1 MKRYRFYCLALLMA
15 GTLGGYAQEE
25 AATDTVT
32 AARPASPIKKNV
44 KTRPVSGRVFAVT
57 SGAPLGGALVS
68 VSGYDGYSTLT
79 EEDGTY
85 KLDVPEYATALK
97 ITSPDYNTVRVGIN
111 QSGKL
116 RDVTMY
122 SSVMRSA
129 YGADDNILNTVVA
142 DKFDYSPSLN
152 ITSEIGDRLGANVRT
167 ISRGGTPGI
176 GNFMMMNGI
185 NSLHSNGQPLV
196 VIDGVIVDQQYDRTM
211 IHDGFYN
218 DILTSFN
225 VNEIKSV
232 KVMANGTSIYG
243 AKGAN
248 GVILIETKR
257 NTSLATKIDAT
268 VSAGITLLPKSLP
281 VMSGSQFKTYASDL
295 LKTTGTNL
303 SEFQF
308 LTSDPNNYYYNKY
321 NNNTD
326 WDDVIYREAFS
337 QNYGITVQ
345 GGDEVASYFLAMGY
359 NGAQSVLEDNDV
371 NRLNIRFNTDINMF
385 KHLFIRFDASYSN
398 VTRNLKDQGAP
409 EGYDEGTV
417 TSVNYL
423 GLVKSPMLSPYA
435 YSNGKISDVAFDNND
450 EDYLNQALASIGN
463 VNYRLA
469 NPASINEYGTAQNK
483 NYFENSYLNLAITP
497 KWQFNKHLS
506 ISSLFSYTLTNTNDK
521 YYVPIN
527 GVPDYYVSSIGL
539 TVENEIRSLYSS
551 QNSITSDTK
560 IEWGNQYG
568 AHSIDLLGGFRYM
581 NDRYKVDSQLGYD
594 TGSDKTPFI
603 NDTKNKTTTGSTN
616 EWTSMSWYGQ
626 ARYDYRK
633 RYFVEGNLAIESSS
647 RFGKEAKEGFKL
659 AGVRWGVFPGIQ
671 AGWVLSNE
679 SWFDVPGIDYAKFTM
694 GYDVS
699 GNDGIDFDATRT
711 YFKSI
716 LFQNKANGLVLGNLG
731 NTEVQWETTRRFSFG
746 TELNFLKN
754 RLNLKVNVFKSWTD
768 NLLTYHELNFITGL
782 ENNWVNGGSLENK
795 GYNITVNGHIIATRD
810 WNWELGASVGH
821 YKNKLTA
828 LPDGQDYVDAEVYGA
843 TIRSQIGQPVNLF
856 YGYKTEATA
865 SGTHVYATSEEAKAD
880 GLYILGENGID
891 KNYFGAGDVKFA
903 DNGDKEINK
912 ADMQVIGDPN
922 PDIYGNIFTSLSYKR
937 IRLDVNFNYS
947 LGNDAY
953 NYLRSQ
959 LEGGNRFMNQSV
971 AMANRWSY
979 EGQVTD
985 MPTVTWEDPMG
996 NARFSDRWIEDA
1008 SYLRLKSITLSYEL
1022 PINNTFIHGL
1032 TFWGQANNVFTV
1044 SKYLGAD
1051 PDFSMSNSVLEQG
1064 IDRGLLANSRNFM
1077 LGIKI
1082 NLNSVSYETQILYFS
1097 DCVGG
1102 CRSRILRILRRHAG
1116 ADFGLCD
1123 IRKRQPFKD
1132 TGRYCHFPDR
1142 YYL

>member
-57 SGAPLGGALVS
+57 SGTPLGGALVS
-68 VSGYDGYSTLT
+68 VSGYDGYSALT

-97 ITSPDYNTVRVGIN
+97 ITAPDYNTVRVGIN

-122 SSVMRSA
+122 SSAMRSA

-152 ITSEIGDRLGANVRT
+152 ITSEIGDQLGANVRT

-185 NSLHSNGQPLV
+185 NSLHSNGQPLI
-196 VIDGVIVDQQYDRTM
+196 VIDGVIIDQQYDRTM
-211 IHDGFYN
+211 VHDGFYN

-232 KVMANGTSIYG
+232 KVMANGTAIYG

-281 VMSGSQFKTYASDL
+281 MMSGSQFKTYASDL

-326 WDDVIYREAFS
+326 WNDVIYREAFS

-345 GGDEVASYFLAMGY
+345 GGDEVASYFLALGY

-409 EGYDEGTV
+409 ESYDEGTV

-435 YSNGKISDVAFDNND
+435 YSNGKISDVAFDNSD
-450 EDYLNQALASIGN
+450 EDYLDQALSSIGN

-483 NYFENSYLNLAITP
+483 NYFENSYLNIAITP
-497 KWQFNKHLS
+497 RWQFNKHLS
-506 ISSLFSYTLTNTNDK
+506 LSSLFSYTLTNTNDK

-581 NDRYKVDSQLGYD
+581 NDRYKVDTQLGYN

-603 NDTKNKTTTGSTN
+603 NDTQNKTTTGSTN

-647 RFGKEAKEGFKL
+647 RFGKEAKDGFKL

-716 LFQNKANGLVLGNLG
+716 LFQNLANGLVLGNLG

-795 GYNITVNGHIIATRD
+795 GYNITVNGHIIATRN

-891 KNYFGAGDVKFA
+891 KTYFGAGDVKFA
-903 DNGDKEINK
+903 DNGYKEINK
-912 ADMQVIGDPN
+912 EDMQVIGDPN

-1022 PINNTFIHGL
+1022 PLNSTFIHGL

-1082 NLNSVSYETQILYFS
+1082 NL
-1097 DCVGG
+1097 
-1102 CRSRILRILRRHAG
+1102 
-1116 ADFGLCD
+1116 
-1123 IRKRQPFKD
+1123 
-1132 TGRYCHFPDR
+1132 
-1142 YYL
+1142 

>member
-25 AATDTVT
+25 AAADTVT
-32 AARPASPIKKNV
+32 ASKPASPIKKNV

-57 SGAPLGGALVS
+57 SGTPLGGALVS

-97 ITSPDYNTVRVGIN
+97 ITSPDYNTVRIGIN

-122 SSVMRSA
+122 STAMRSA

-152 ITSEIGDRLGANVRT
+152 VTSEIGDQLGANVRT
-167 ISRGGTPGI
+167 ISRGGTPGV

-196 VIDGVIVDQQYDRTM
+196 VIDGIIVDQQYDRMM
-211 IHDGFYN
+211 IHEGFYN

-281 VMSGSQFKTYASDL
+281 VMNGSQFKTYASDL

-326 WDDVIYREAFS
+326 WNDIIYREAFS
-337 QNYGITVQ
+337 QNYGISVQ
-345 GGDEVASYFLAMGY
+345 GGDEVASYFLALGY

-450 EDYLNQALASIGN
+450 EDYLDQALASIGN

-483 NYFENSYLNLAITP
+483 NYFENSYLNIAVTP

-581 NDRYKVDSQLGYD
+581 NDRYKVDMQLGYN

-603 NDTKNKTTTGSTN
+603 NDTQNKTTTGSTN

-647 RFGKEAKEGFKL
+647 RFGKEAKDGFKL

-711 YFKSI
+711 YFQSV
-716 LFQNKANGLVLGNLG
+716 LFQNLANGLVLGNLG
-731 NTEVQWETTRRFSFG
+731 NTEVQWETTRRYSFG

-795 GYNITVNGHIIATRD
+795 GYNITVNGHIIATRN

-828 LPDGQDYVDAEVYGA
+828 LPDGQDYVETEVYGA

-856 YGYKTEATA
+856 YGYKTAPTA
-865 SGTHVYATSEEAKAD
+865 SGTHVYATSEDAKAD
-880 GLYILGENGID
+880 GLYILGQNGVD
-891 KNYFGAGDVKFA
+891 KTYFGAGDVKFA

-985 MPTVTWEDPMG
+985 MPKVTWEDPMG

-1008 SYLRLKSITLSYEL
+1008 NYLRLKAITLSYEL

-1032 TFWGQANNVFTV
+1032 TFWGQANNVFTI

-1082 NLNSVSYETQILYFS
+1082 NL
-1097 DCVGG
+1097 
-1102 CRSRILRILRRHAG
+1102 
-1116 ADFGLCD
+1116 
-1123 IRKRQPFKD
+1123 
-1132 TGRYCHFPDR
+1132 
-1142 YYL
+1142 

>member
-25 AATDTVT
+25 AAADTVT

-57 SGAPLGGALVS
+57 SGTPLGGALVS

-85 KLDVPEYATALK
+85 KLDVPEFATAL
-97 ITSPDYNTVRVGIN
+97 TVTAPDYNSVRVGIN

-116 RDVTMY
+116 RDVTLY

-129 YGADDNILNTVVA
+129 YSADDNILNTVVA

-152 ITSEIGDRLGANVRT
+152 ITSEIGDQLGANVRT

-185 NSLHSNGQPLV
+185 NSLHSNAQPLI

-211 IHDGFYN
+211 VHDGFYN

-232 KVMANGTSIYG
+232 KVMANGTAIYG

-281 VMSGSQFKTYASDL
+281 MMSGSQFKTYASDL

-326 WDDVIYREAFS
+326 WNDVIYREAFS

-345 GGDEVASYFLAMGY
+345 GGDEVASYFLALGY

-409 EGYDEGTV
+409 EAYDEGTV

-435 YSNGKISDVAFDNND
+435 YSNGKISDVAFDNSD
-450 EDYLNQALASIGN
+450 EDYLDQALSSIGN

-483 NYFENSYLNLAITP
+483 NYFENSYLNLAVTP

-506 ISSLFSYTLTNTNDK
+506 LSSLFSYTLTNTNDK

-539 TVENEIRSLYSS
+539 TVENEIRSLYSL

-581 NDRYKVDSQLGYD
+581 NDRYKVDTQLGYN

-603 NDTKNKTTTGSTN
+603 NDTQNKTTTGSTN

-647 RFGKEAKEGFKL
+647 RFGKDAKEGFKL

-711 YFKSI
+711 YFQSI
-716 LFQNKANGLVLGNLG
+716 LFQNQANGLVLGNLG

-795 GYNITVNGHIIATRD
+795 GYNITVNGHIIATRN

-828 LPDGQDYVDAEVYGA
+828 LPDGQDYVDVEVYGA

-891 KNYFGAGDVKFA
+891 KTYFGAGDVKFA

-959 LEGGNRFMNQSV
+959 LESGNRFMNQSV
-971 AMANRWSY
+971 AMVNRWSY

-985 MPTVTWEDPMG
+985 MPTVMWEDPMG

-1022 PINNTFIHGL
+1022 PLNSTFIHGL

-1082 NLNSVSYETQILYFS
+1082 NL
-1097 DCVGG
+1097 
-1102 CRSRILRILRRHAG
+1102 
-1116 ADFGLCD
+1116 
-1123 IRKRQPFKD
+1123 
-1132 TGRYCHFPDR
+1132 
-1142 YYL
+1142 

>member
-57 SGAPLGGALVS
+57 SGTPLGGALVS
-68 VSGYDGYSTLT
+68 VSGYDGYSALT

-97 ITSPDYNTVRVGIN
+97 ITAPDYNTVRVGIN

-122 SSVMRSA
+122 SSAMRSA

-152 ITSEIGDRLGANVRT
+152 ITSEIGDQLGANVRT

-232 KVMANGTSIYG
+232 KVMANGTAIYG

-326 WDDVIYREAFS
+326 WNDVIYREAFS
-337 QNYGITVQ
+337 QNYGISVQ
-345 GGDEVASYFLAMGY
+345 GGDEVASYFLALGY

-409 EGYDEGTV
+409 EGYNEGTV

-450 EDYLNQALASIGN
+450 EDYLDQALASIGN

-469 NPASINEYGTAQNK
+469 NPASINEYGTTQNK
-483 NYFENSYLNLAITP
+483 NYFENSYLNIAITP
-497 KWQFNKHLS
+497 RWQFNKHLS
-506 ISSLFSYTLTNTNDK
+506 LSSLFSYTLTNTNDK

-581 NDRYKVDSQLGYD
+581 NDRYKVDTQLGYN

-603 NDTKNKTTTGSTN
+603 NDTQNKVTTGSTN

-647 RFGKEAKEGFKL
+647 RFGKEAKDGFKL

-795 GYNITVNGHIIATRD
+795 GYNITVNGHIIATRN

-828 LPDGQDYVDAEVYGA
+828 LPDGQDYVETEVYGA

-891 KNYFGAGDVKFA
+891 KTYFGAGDVKFA

-959 LEGGNRFMNQSV
+959 LESGNRFMNQSV
-971 AMANRWSY
+971 AMVNRWSY

-985 MPTVTWEDPMG
+985 MPTVMWEDPMG

-1022 PINNTFIHGL
+1022 PLNSTFIHGL

-1082 NLNSVSYETQILYFS
+1082 NL
-1097 DCVGG
+1097 
-1102 CRSRILRILRRHAG
+1102 
-1116 ADFGLCD
+1116 
-1123 IRKRQPFKD
+1123 
-1132 TGRYCHFPDR
+1132 
-1142 YYL
+1142 

>member
-57 SGAPLGGALVS
+57 SGTPLGGALVS
-68 VSGYDGYSTLT
+68 VSGYDGYSALT

-97 ITSPDYNTVRVGIN
+97 ITAPDYNTVRVGIN

-122 SSVMRSA
+122 SNAMRSA

-152 ITSEIGDRLGANVRT
+152 ITSEIGDQLGANVRT

-185 NSLHSNGQPLV
+185 NSLHSNGQPLI

-211 IHDGFYN
+211 VHDGFYN

-232 KVMANGTSIYG
+232 KVMANGTAIYG

-281 VMSGSQFKTYASDL
+281 MMSGSQFKTYASDL

-326 WDDVIYREAFS
+326 WNDVIYREAFS

-345 GGDEVASYFLAMGY
+345 GGDEVASYFLALGY

-409 EGYDEGTV
+409 ENYDEGTV

-435 YSNGKISDVAFDNND
+435 YSNGKISDVAFDNSD
-450 EDYLNQALASIGN
+450 EDYLDQALASIGN

-483 NYFENSYLNLAITP
+483 NYFENSYLNIAITP
-497 KWQFNKHLS
+497 RWQFNKHLS
-506 ISSLFSYTLTNTNDK
+506 LSSLFSYTLTNTNDK

-581 NDRYKVDSQLGYD
+581 NDRYKVDTQLGYN

-603 NDTKNKTTTGSTN
+603 NDTQNKTTTGSTN

-647 RFGKEAKEGFKL
+647 RFGKEAKDGFKL

-716 LFQNKANGLVLGNLG
+716 LFQNLANGLVLGNLG

-795 GYNITVNGHIIATRD
+795 GYNITVNGHIIATRN

-828 LPDGQDYVDAEVYGA
+828 LPDGQDYVDVEVYGA

-891 KNYFGAGDVKFA
+891 KTYFGAGDVKFA

-912 ADMQVIGDPN
+912 ADMQIIGDPN

-959 LEGGNRFMNQSV
+959 LEGGSRFMNQSITMV
-971 AMANRWSY
+971 NRWSY
-979 EGQVTD
+979 EGQKTD
-985 MPTVTWEDPMG
+985 MPTATWEDPMG

-1064 IDRGLLANSRNFM
+1064 IDRGLLANSRSFM

-1082 NLNSVSYETQILYFS
+1082 NL
-1097 DCVGG
+1097 
-1102 CRSRILRILRRHAG
+1102 
-1116 ADFGLCD
+1116 
-1123 IRKRQPFKD
+1123 
-1132 TGRYCHFPDR
+1132 
-1142 YYL
+1142 

>member
-25 AATDTVT
+25 AAADTVT

-57 SGAPLGGALVS
+57 SGTPLGGALVS

-85 KLDVPEYATALK
+85 KLDVPEFATAL
-97 ITSPDYNTVRVGIN
+97 TVTAPDYNSVRVGIN

-116 RDVTMY
+116 RDVTLY

-129 YGADDNILNTVVA
+129 YSADDNILNTVVA

-152 ITSEIGDRLGANVRT
+152 ITSEIGDQLGANVRT

-185 NSLHSNGQPLV
+185 NSLHSNAQPLI

-211 IHDGFYN
+211 VHDGFYN

-232 KVMANGTSIYG
+232 KVMANGTAIYG

-281 VMSGSQFKTYASDL
+281 MMSGSQFKTYASDL

-326 WDDVIYREAFS
+326 WNDVIYREAFS
-337 QNYGITVQ
+337 QNYGISVQ
-345 GGDEVASYFLAMGY
+345 GGDEVASYFLALGY

-409 EGYDEGTV
+409 EGYNEGTV

-450 EDYLNQALASIGN
+450 EDYLDQALASIGN

-483 NYFENSYLNLAITP
+483 NYFENSYLNIAITP
-497 KWQFNKHLS
+497 RWQFNKHLS
-506 ISSLFSYTLTNTNDK
+506 LSSLFSYTLTNTNDK

-581 NDRYKVDSQLGYD
+581 NDRYKVDTQLGYN

-603 NDTKNKTTTGSTN
+603 NDTQNKTTTGSTN

-647 RFGKEAKEGFKL
+647 RFGKEAKDGFKL

-716 LFQNKANGLVLGNLG
+716 LFQNQANGLVLGNLG

-795 GYNITVNGHIIATRD
+795 GYNITVNGHIIATRN

-891 KNYFGAGDVKFA
+891 KTYFGAGDVKFA

-959 LEGGNRFMNQSV
+959 LESGNRFMNQSV
-971 AMANRWSY
+971 AMVNRWSY

-985 MPTVTWEDPMG
+985 MPTVMWEDPMG

-1022 PINNTFIHGL
+1022 PLNSTFIHGL

-1044 SKYLGAD
+1044 SKYLQ
-1051 PDFSMSNSVLEQG
+1051 SRS
-1064 IDRGLLANSRNFM
+1064 GLLHEQQCFGTRHRPRP
-1077 LGIKI
+1077 
-1082 NLNSVSYETQILYFS
+1082 
-1097 DCVGG
+1097 VG
-1102 CRSRILRILRRHAG
+1102 
-1116 ADFGLCD
+1116 
-1123 IRKRQPFKD
+1123 
-1132 TGRYCHFPDR
+1132 
-1142 YYL
+1142 

>member
-25 AATDTVT
+25 AAADTVT

-57 SGAPLGGALVS
+57 SGTPLGGALVS

-85 KLDVPEYATALK
+85 KLDVPEFATAL
-97 ITSPDYNTVRVGIN
+97 TVTAPDYNSVRVGIN

-116 RDVTMY
+116 RDVTLY

-129 YGADDNILNTVVA
+129 YSADDNILNTVVA

-152 ITSEIGDRLGANVRT
+152 ITSEIGDQLGANVRT

-185 NSLHSNGQPLV
+185 NSLHSNAQPLI

-211 IHDGFYN
+211 VHDGFYN

-232 KVMANGTSIYG
+232 KVMANGTAIYG

-281 VMSGSQFKTYASDL
+281 MMSGSQFKTYASDL

-326 WDDVIYREAFS
+326 WNDVIYREAFS

-345 GGDEVASYFLAMGY
+345 GGDEVASYFLALGY

-409 EGYDEGTV
+409 EAYDEGTV

-435 YSNGKISDVAFDNND
+435 YSNGKISDVAFDNSD
-450 EDYLNQALASIGN
+450 EDYLDQALSSIGN

-483 NYFENSYLNLAITP
+483 NYFENSYLNLAVTP

-506 ISSLFSYTLTNTNDK
+506 LSSLFSYTLTNTNDK

-581 NDRYKVDSQLGYD
+581 NDRYKVDTQLGYNA
-594 TGSDKTPFI
+594 GSDKTPFI
-603 NDTKNKTTTGSTN
+603 NDTQNKTTTGSTN

-647 RFGKEAKEGFKL
+647 RFGKDAKEGFKL

-711 YFKSI
+711 YFQSI
-716 LFQNKANGLVLGNLG
+716 LFQNQANGLVLGNLG

-795 GYNITVNGHIIATRD
+795 GYNITVNGHIIATRN

-828 LPDGQDYVDAEVYGA
+828 LPDGQDYVDVEVYGA

-856 YGYKTEATA
+856 YGYKTETTA
-865 SGTHVYATSEEAKAD
+865 AGTSVYATSEEAASD

-891 KNYFGAGDVKFA
+891 KTYFGAGDVKFA

-912 ADMQVIGDPN
+912 ADMQIIGDPN

-959 LEGGNRFMNQSV
+959 LEGGSRFMNQSITMV
-971 AMANRWSY
+971 NRWSY
-979 EGQVTD
+979 EGQKTD
-985 MPTVTWEDPMG
+985 MPTATWEDPMG

-1064 IDRGLLANSRNFM
+1064 IDRGLLANSRSFM

-1082 NLNSVSYETQILYFS
+1082 NL
-1097 DCVGG
+1097 
-1102 CRSRILRILRRHAG
+1102 
-1116 ADFGLCD
+1116 
-1123 IRKRQPFKD
+1123 
-1132 TGRYCHFPDR
+1132 
-1142 YYL
+1142 

>member
-57 SGAPLGGALVS
+57 SGTPLGGALVS
-68 VSGYDGYSTLT
+68 VSGYDGYSALT

-97 ITSPDYNTVRVGIN
+97 ITAPDYNTVRVGIN

-122 SSVMRSA
+122 SNAMRSA

-152 ITSEIGDRLGANVRT
+152 ITSEIGDQLGANVRT

-185 NSLHSNGQPLV
+185 NSLHSNGQPLI

-211 IHDGFYN
+211 VHDGFYN

-232 KVMANGTSIYG
+232 KVMANGTAIYG

-281 VMSGSQFKTYASDL
+281 MMSGSQFKTYASDL

-326 WDDVIYREAFS
+326 WNDVIYREAFS

-345 GGDEVASYFLAMGY
+345 GGDEVASYFLALGY

-409 EGYDEGTV
+409 ENYDEGTV

-435 YSNGKISDVAFDNND
+435 YSNGKISDVAFDNSD
-450 EDYLNQALASIGN
+450 EDYLDQALASIGN

-483 NYFENSYLNLAITP
+483 NYFENSYLNIAITP
-497 KWQFNKHLS
+497 RWQFNKHLS
-506 ISSLFSYTLTNTNDK
+506 LSSLFSYTLTNTNDK

-581 NDRYKVDSQLGYD
+581 NDRYKVDTQLGYN

-603 NDTKNKTTTGSTN
+603 NDTQNKTTTGSTN

-647 RFGKEAKEGFKL
+647 RFGKEAKDGFKL

-716 LFQNKANGLVLGNLG
+716 LFQNLANGLVLGNLG

-880 GLYILGENGID
+880 GLYIFGENGID

-1082 NLNSVSYETQILYFS
+1082 NL
-1097 DCVGG
+1097 
-1102 CRSRILRILRRHAG
+1102 
-1116 ADFGLCD
+1116 
-1123 IRKRQPFKD
+1123 
-1132 TGRYCHFPDR
+1132 
-1142 YYL
+1142 

>member
-44 KTRPVSGRVFAVT
+44 KTRPVSGQVFAVT
-57 SGAPLGGALVS
+57 SGTPLGGALVS
-68 VSGYDGYSTLT
+68 VSGYDGYSALT

-97 ITSPDYNTVRVGIN
+97 ITAPDYNTVRVGIN

-122 SSVMRSA
+122 SSAMRSA

-152 ITSEIGDRLGANVRT
+152 ITSEIGDQLGANVRT

-232 KVMANGTSIYG
+232 KVMANGTAIYG

-303 SEFQF
+303 SGFQF

-326 WDDVIYREAFS
+326 WNDVIYREAFS

-345 GGDEVASYFLAMGY
+345 GGDEVASYFLALGY

-409 EGYDEGTV
+409 EAYDEGTV

-435 YSNGKISDVAFDNND
+435 YSNGKISDVAFDNSD
-450 EDYLNQALASIGN
+450 EDYLDQALSSIGN

-483 NYFENSYLNLAITP
+483 NYFENSYLNLAVTP

-506 ISSLFSYTLTNTNDK
+506 LSSLFSYTLTNTNDK

-581 NDRYKVDSQLGYD
+581 NDRYKVDTQLGYN

-603 NDTKNKTTTGSTN
+603 NDTQNKTTTGSTN

-647 RFGKEAKEGFKL
+647 RFGKDAKEGFKL

-716 LFQNKANGLVLGNLG
+716 LFQNQANGLVLGNLG

-795 GYNITVNGHIIATRD
+795 GYNITVNGHIIATRN

-891 KNYFGAGDVKFA
+891 KTYFGAGDVKFA

-959 LEGGNRFMNQSV
+959 LESGNRFMNQSV
-971 AMANRWSY
+971 AMVNRWSY

-985 MPTVTWEDPMG
+985 MPTVMWEDPMG

-1022 PINNTFIHGL
+1022 PLNSTFIHGL

-1082 NLNSVSYETQILYFS
+1082 NL
-1097 DCVGG
+1097 
-1102 CRSRILRILRRHAG
+1102 
-1116 ADFGLCD
+1116 
-1123 IRKRQPFKD
+1123 
-1132 TGRYCHFPDR
+1132 
-1142 YYL
+1142 

>member
-57 SGAPLGGALVS
+57 SGTPLGGALVS
-68 VSGYDGYSTLT
+68 VSGYDGYSALT

-97 ITSPDYNTVRVGIN
+97 ITAPDYNTVRVGIN

-122 SSVMRSA
+122 SSAMRSA

-152 ITSEIGDRLGANVRT
+152 ITSEIGDQLGANVRT

-211 IHDGFYN
+211 LHDGFYN

-232 KVMANGTSIYG
+232 KVMANGTAIYG

-326 WDDVIYREAFS
+326 WNDVIYREAFS
-337 QNYGITVQ
+337 QNYGISVQ
-345 GGDEVASYFLAMGY
+345 GGDEVASYFLALGY

-409 EGYDEGTV
+409 EGYNEGTV

-795 GYNITVNGHIIATRD
+795 GYNITVNGHIIATRN

-828 LPDGQDYVDAEVYGA
+828 LPDGQDYVETEVYGA

-891 KNYFGAGDVKFA
+891 KTYFGAGDVKFA

-959 LEGGNRFMNQSV
+959 LESGNRFMNQSV
-971 AMANRWSY
+971 AMVNRWSY

-985 MPTVTWEDPMG
+985 MPTVMWEDPMG

-1082 NLNSVSYETQILYFS
+1082 NL
-1097 DCVGG
+1097 
-1102 CRSRILRILRRHAG
+1102 
-1116 ADFGLCD
+1116 
-1123 IRKRQPFKD
+1123 
-1132 TGRYCHFPDR
+1132 
-1142 YYL
+1142 

>member
-129 YGADDNILNTVVA
+129 YGTDDNILNTVVA

-152 ITSEIGDRLGANVRT
+152 ITSEIGDQLGANVRT

-647 RFGKEAKEGFKL
+647 RFGKEAKDGFKL

-795 GYNITVNGHIIATRD
+795 GYNITVNGHIIATRN

-821 YKNKLTA
+821 YKNELTA

-891 KNYFGAGDVKFA
+891 KTYFGAGDVKFA

-985 MPTVTWEDPMG
+985 MPTVMWEDPMG

-1044 SKYLGAD
+1044 SKYLGTD

-1082 NLNSVSYETQILYFS
+1082 NL
-1097 DCVGG
+1097 
-1102 CRSRILRILRRHAG
+1102 
-1116 ADFGLCD
+1116 
-1123 IRKRQPFKD
+1123 
-1132 TGRYCHFPDR
+1132 
-1142 YYL
+1142 

>member
-25 AATDTVT
+25 AAADTVT

-57 SGAPLGGALVS
+57 SGTPLGGALVS

-85 KLDVPEYATALK
+85 KLDVPEFATAL
-97 ITSPDYNTVRVGIN
+97 TVTAPDYNSVRVGIN

-116 RDVTMY
+116 RDVTLY

-129 YGADDNILNTVVA
+129 YSADDNILNTVVA

-152 ITSEIGDRLGANVRT
+152 ITSEIGDQLGANVRT

-185 NSLHSNGQPLV
+185 NSLHSNAQPLI

-211 IHDGFYN
+211 VHDGFYN

-232 KVMANGTSIYG
+232 KVMANGTAIYG

-281 VMSGSQFKTYASDL
+281 MMSGSQFKTYASDL

-326 WDDVIYREAFS
+326 WNDVIYREAFS

-345 GGDEVASYFLAMGY
+345 GGDEVASYFLALGY

-409 EGYDEGTV
+409 EAYDEGTV

-435 YSNGKISDVAFDNND
+435 YSNGKISDVAFDNSD
-450 EDYLNQALASIGN
+450 EDYLDQALSSIGN

-483 NYFENSYLNLAITP
+483 NYFENSYLNLAVTP

-506 ISSLFSYTLTNTNDK
+506 LSSLFSYTLTNTNDK

-581 NDRYKVDSQLGYD
+581 NDRYKVDTQLGYN

-603 NDTKNKTTTGSTN
+603 NDTQNKTTTGSTN

-647 RFGKEAKEGFKL
+647 RFGKEAKDGFKL

-711 YFKSI
+711 YFQSI
-716 LFQNKANGLVLGNLG
+716 LFQNQANGLVLGNLG

-795 GYNITVNGHIIATRD
+795 GYNITVNGHIIATRN

-828 LPDGQDYVDAEVYGA
+828 LPDGQDYVDVEVYGA

-891 KNYFGAGDVKFA
+891 KTYFGAGDVKFA

-959 LEGGNRFMNQSV
+959 LESGNRFMNQSV
-971 AMANRWSY
+971 AMVNRWSY

-985 MPTVTWEDPMG
+985 MPTVMWEDPMG

-1022 PINNTFIHGL
+1022 PLNSTFIHGL

-1082 NLNSVSYETQILYFS
+1082 NL
-1097 DCVGG
+1097 
-1102 CRSRILRILRRHAG
+1102 
-1116 ADFGLCD
+1116 
-1123 IRKRQPFKD
+1123 
-1132 TGRYCHFPDR
+1132 
-1142 YYL
+1142 

>member
-57 SGAPLGGALVS
+57 SGTPLGGALVS
-68 VSGYDGYSTLT
+68 VSGYDGYSALT

-97 ITSPDYNTVRVGIN
+97 ITAPDYNTVRVGIN

-122 SSVMRSA
+122 SNAMRSA

-152 ITSEIGDRLGANVRT
+152 ITSEIGDQLGANVRT

-185 NSLHSNGQPLV
+185 NSLHSNGQPLI

-211 IHDGFYN
+211 VHDGFYN

-232 KVMANGTSIYG
+232 KVMANGTAIYG

-281 VMSGSQFKTYASDL
+281 MMSGSQFKTYASDL

-326 WDDVIYREAFS
+326 WNDVIYREAFS

-345 GGDEVASYFLAMGY
+345 GGDEVASYFLALGY

-409 EGYDEGTV
+409 ENYDEGTV

-435 YSNGKISDVAFDNND
+435 YSNGKISDVAFDNSD
-450 EDYLNQALASIGN
+450 EDYLDQALASIGN

-483 NYFENSYLNLAITP
+483 NYFENSYLNIAITP
-497 KWQFNKHLS
+497 RWQFNKHLS
-506 ISSLFSYTLTNTNDK
+506 LSSLFSYTLTNTNDK

-581 NDRYKVDSQLGYD
+581 NDRYKVDTQLGYN

-603 NDTKNKTTTGSTN
+603 NDTQNKTTTGSTN

-647 RFGKEAKEGFKL
+647 RFGKDAKEGFKL

-711 YFKSI
+711 YFQSI
-716 LFQNKANGLVLGNLG
+716 LFQNQANGLVLGNLG

-795 GYNITVNGHIIATRD
+795 GYNITVNGHIIATRN

-891 KNYFGAGDVKFA
+891 KTYFGAGDVKFA

-959 LEGGNRFMNQSV
+959 LESGNRFMNQSV
-971 AMANRWSY
+971 AMVNRWSY

-985 MPTVTWEDPMG
+985 MPTVMWEDPMG

-1022 PINNTFIHGL
+1022 PLNSTFIHGL

-1082 NLNSVSYETQILYFS
+1082 NL
-1097 DCVGG
+1097 
-1102 CRSRILRILRRHAG
+1102 
-1116 ADFGLCD
+1116 
-1123 IRKRQPFKD
+1123 
-1132 TGRYCHFPDR
+1132 
-1142 YYL
+1142 

>member
-57 SGAPLGGALVS
+57 SGTPLGGALVS
-68 VSGYDGYSTLT
+68 VSGYDGYSALT

-97 ITSPDYNTVRVGIN
+97 ITAPDYNTVRVGIN

-122 SSVMRSA
+122 SNAMRSA

-152 ITSEIGDRLGANVRT
+152 ITSEIGDQLGANVRT

-185 NSLHSNGQPLV
+185 NSLHSNGQPLI

-211 IHDGFYN
+211 VHDGFYN

-232 KVMANGTSIYG
+232 KVMANGTAIYG

-281 VMSGSQFKTYASDL
+281 MMSGSQFKTYASDL

-326 WDDVIYREAFS
+326 WNDVIYREAFS

-345 GGDEVASYFLAMGY
+345 GGDEVASYFLALGY

-409 EGYDEGTV
+409 ENYDEGTV

-435 YSNGKISDVAFDNND
+435 YSNGKISDVAFDNSD
-450 EDYLNQALASIGN
+450 EDYLDQALASIGN

-483 NYFENSYLNLAITP
+483 NYFENSYLNIAITP
-497 KWQFNKHLS
+497 RWQFNKHLS
-506 ISSLFSYTLTNTNDK
+506 LSSLFSYTLTNTNDK

-581 NDRYKVDSQLGYD
+581 NDRYKVDTQLGYN

-603 NDTKNKTTTGSTN
+603 NDTQNKTTTGSTN

-647 RFGKEAKEGFKL
+647 RFGKEAKDGFKL

-716 LFQNKANGLVLGNLG
+716 LFQNQANGLVLGNLG

-795 GYNITVNGHIIATRD
+795 GYNITVNGHIIATRN

-828 LPDGQDYVDAEVYGA
+828 LPDGQDYVDVEVYGA

-856 YGYKTEATA
+856 YGYKTETTA
-865 SGTHVYATSEEAKAD
+865 AGTSVYATSEEAASD

-891 KNYFGAGDVKFA
+891 KTYFGAGDVKFA

-912 ADMQVIGDPN
+912 ADMQIIGDPN

-953 NYLRSQ
+953 NYVRSQ
-959 LEGGNRFMNQSV
+959 LEGGSRFMNQSITMV
-971 AMANRWSY
+971 NRWSY
-979 EGQVTD
+979 EGQKTD
-985 MPTVTWEDPMG
+985 MPTATWEDPMG

-1064 IDRGLLANSRNFM
+1064 IDRGLLANSRSFM

-1082 NLNSVSYETQILYFS
+1082 NL
-1097 DCVGG
+1097 
-1102 CRSRILRILRRHAG
+1102 
-1116 ADFGLCD
+1116 
-1123 IRKRQPFKD
+1123 
-1132 TGRYCHFPDR
+1132 
-1142 YYL
+1142 

>member
-25 AATDTVT
+25 AAADTVT

-57 SGAPLGGALVS
+57 SGTPLGGALVS

-85 KLDVPEYATALK
+85 KLDVPEFATAL
-97 ITSPDYNTVRVGIN
+97 TVTAPDYNSVRVGIN

-116 RDVTMY
+116 RDVTLY

-152 ITSEIGDRLGANVRT
+152 ITSEIGDQLGANVRT

-185 NSLHSNGQPLV
+185 NSLHSNAQPLI

-211 IHDGFYN
+211 VHDGFYN

-232 KVMANGTSIYG
+232 KVMANGTAIYG

-281 VMSGSQFKTYASDL
+281 MMSGSQFKTYASDL

-326 WDDVIYREAFS
+326 WNDVIYREAFS

-345 GGDEVASYFLAMGY
+345 GGDEVASYFLALGY

-409 EGYDEGTV
+409 EAYDEGTV

-435 YSNGKISDVAFDNND
+435 YSNGKISDVAFDNSD
-450 EDYLNQALASIGN
+450 EDYLDQALSSIGN

-483 NYFENSYLNLAITP
+483 NYFENSYLNLAVTP

-506 ISSLFSYTLTNTNDK
+506 LSSLFSYTLTNTNDK

-581 NDRYKVDSQLGYD
+581 NDRYKVDTQLGYN

-603 NDTKNKTTTGSTN
+603 NDTQNKTTTGSTN

-647 RFGKEAKEGFKL
+647 RFGKEAKDGFKL

-716 LFQNKANGLVLGNLG
+716 LFQNQANGLVLGNLG

-795 GYNITVNGHIIATRD
+795 GYNITVNGHIIATRN

-891 KNYFGAGDVKFA
+891 KTYFGAGDVKFA

-959 LEGGNRFMNQSV
+959 LESGNRFMNQSV
-971 AMANRWSY
+971 AMVNRWSY

-985 MPTVTWEDPMG
+985 MPTVMWEDPMG

-1022 PINNTFIHGL
+1022 PLNSTFIHGL

-1082 NLNSVSYETQILYFS
+1082 NL
-1097 DCVGG
+1097 
-1102 CRSRILRILRRHAG
+1102 
-1116 ADFGLCD
+1116 
-1123 IRKRQPFKD
+1123 
-1132 TGRYCHFPDR
+1132 
-1142 YYL
+1142 

>member
-1 MKRYRFYCLALLMA
+1 MMA
-15 GTLGGYAQEE
+15 GTLAGYAQDEV
-25 AATDTVT
+25 AADSVT
-32 AARPASPIKKNV
+32 AERPARPVKKNV
-44 KTRPVSGRVFAVT
+44 KTRPVSGRVFAV
-57 SGAPLGGALVS
+57 SSSVPLGGALVS
-68 VSGYDGYSTLT
+68 VSGYEGYSTLT

-85 KLDVPEYATALK
+85 KLDVPEYATALQ
-97 ITSPDYNTVRVGIN
+97 IVAPDFKTVRVGIN
-111 QSGKL
+111 RSGKL
-116 RDVTMY
+116 RDVTLY
-122 SSVMRSA
+122 SASTRKAFSE
-129 YGADDNILNTVVA
+129 DDNINGDVVA
-142 DKFDYSPSLN
+142 ENFDLSSALN
-152 ITSEIGDRLGANVRT
+152 ITSEIGEKLGANVRT

-176 GNFMMMNGI
+176 GNYMMMNGI

-232 KVMANGTSIYG
+232 KVMANGTALYG

-268 VSAGITLLPKSLP
+268 VSAGITLLPKSLSM
-281 VMSGSQFKTYASDL
+281 MSGSQYKTYASDL
-295 LKTTGTNL
+295 LSSTGTNL

-308 LTSDPNNYYYNKY
+308 LSNDPKNYYYNKY

-326 WDDVIYREAFS
+326 WNDYLYDEAFS
-337 QNYGITVQ
+337 HNYGITVQ
-345 GGDEVASYFLAMGY
+345 GGDDVASYFLAMGY
-359 NGAQSVLEDNDV
+359 NGAQSVLNENSM

-385 KHLFIRFDASYSN
+385 KQLFVRFDVSYSN

-409 EGYDEGTV
+409 ENYDEGTV
-417 TSVNYL
+417 TSVNFL
-423 GLVKSPMLSPYA
+423 GLAKSPMLSPYA
-435 YSNGKISDVAFDNND
+435 YSNGQISNVAFDNAD
-450 EDYLNQALASIGN
+450 EDYLDQALASVGN

-483 NYFENSYLNLAITP
+483 NYFENSYLNIAVTP
-497 KWQFNKHLS
+497 RWEFNKHLS
-506 ISSLFSYTLTNTNDK
+506 LSSLFSYTLVNTYDK

-527 GVPDYYVSSIGL
+527 GVPSYYVSSLGL
-539 TVENEIRSLYSS
+539 TVDNEIRSLYSS
-551 QNSITSDTK
+551 QTSVLSDSK
-560 IEWGNQYG
+560 LEWSNQYG
-568 AHSIDLLGGFRYM
+568 AHSIDLLGGFRFM
-581 NDRYKVDSQLGYD
+581 SDRYKVDTQLGYN

-603 NDTKNKTTTGSTN
+603 NDTQNKSTTGTTN
-616 EWTSMSWYGQ
+616 DWSSMTWYGQ

-711 YFKSI
+711 FFESV
-716 LFQNKANGLVLGNLG
+716 LFQGQANGLVMGNIG
-731 NTEVQWETTRRFSFG
+731 NEEIQWETTRRFNFG
-746 TELNFLKN
+746 TELHFLKN
-754 RLNLKVNVFKSWTD
+754 RLNVNLNVFKSWTD

-795 GYNITVNGHIIATRD
+795 GYNITVNGHIVATRD
-810 WNWELGASVGH
+810 WNWEVGASVGH
-821 YKNKLTA
+821 YTNELTA
-828 LPDGQDYVDAEVYGA
+828 LPDGQNYVDAEVYGA
-843 TIRSQIGQPVNLF
+843 TIRSQIGQPVNMF
-856 YGYKTEATA
+856 YGYKTAPT
-865 SGTHVYATSEEAKAD
+865 STGTYVYSTSEEAAAD
-880 GLYILGENGID
+880 GLYILAENGID
-891 KNYFGAGDVKFA
+891 RNYFGAGDVKFQ
-903 DNGDKEINK
+903 DKDGNKEINS

-922 PDIYGNIFTSLSYKR
+922 PDIYGNIFTSLSWKR
-937 IRLDVNFNYS
+937 LRLDVNFNYS

-953 NYLRSQ
+953 NYQRAQ
-959 LEGGNRFMNQSV
+959 LEGGNRFMNQTV
-971 AMANRWSY
+971 AMVNRWSY

-985 MPTVTWEDPMG
+985 MPKAEWNDPMG

-1022 PINNTFIHGL
+1022 PINNTFLHGL

-1044 SKYLGAD
+1044 SKYLGLD
-1051 PDFSMSNSVLEQG
+1051 PEFSMSNSVLEQG

-1077 LGIKI
+1077 IGIKI
-1082 NLNSVSYETQILYFS
+1082 NL
-1097 DCVGG
+1097 
-1102 CRSRILRILRRHAG
+1102 
-1116 ADFGLCD
+1116 
-1123 IRKRQPFKD
+1123 
-1132 TGRYCHFPDR
+1132 
-1142 YYL
+1142 

>member
-25 AATDTVT
+25 AAADTVT

-57 SGAPLGGALVS
+57 SGTPLGGALVS

-85 KLDVPEYATALK
+85 KLDVPEFATAL
-97 ITSPDYNTVRVGIN
+97 TVTAPDYNSVRVGIN

-116 RDVTMY
+116 RDVTLY

-129 YGADDNILNTVVA
+129 YSADDNILNTVVA

-152 ITSEIGDRLGANVRT
+152 ITSEIGDQLGANVRT

-185 NSLHSNGQPLV
+185 NSLHSNAQPLI

-211 IHDGFYN
+211 VHDGFYN

-232 KVMANGTSIYG
+232 KVMANGTAIYG

-281 VMSGSQFKTYASDL
+281 MMSGSQFKTYASDL

-326 WDDVIYREAFS
+326 WNDVIYREAFS

-409 EGYDEGTV
+409 EAYDEGTV

-435 YSNGKISDVAFDNND
+435 YSNGKISDVAFDNSD
-450 EDYLNQALASIGN
+450 EDYLDQALSSIGN

-483 NYFENSYLNLAITP
+483 NYFENSYLNLAVTP

-506 ISSLFSYTLTNTNDK
+506 LSSLFSYTLTNTNDK

-581 NDRYKVDSQLGYD
+581 NDRYKVDTQLGYN
-594 TGSDKTPFI
+594 TCSDKTPFI
-603 NDTKNKTTTGSTN
+603 NDTQNKTTTGSTN

-647 RFGKEAKEGFKL
+647 RFGKDAKEGFKL

-711 YFKSI
+711 YFQSI
-716 LFQNKANGLVLGNLG
+716 LFQNQANGLVLGNLG

-795 GYNITVNGHIIATRD
+795 GYNITVNGHIIATRN

-828 LPDGQDYVDAEVYGA
+828 LPDGQDYVDVEVYGA

-856 YGYKTEATA
+856 YGYKTETTA
-865 SGTHVYATSEEAKAD
+865 AGTSVYATSEEAASD

-891 KNYFGAGDVKFA
+891 KTYFGAGDVKFA

-912 ADMQVIGDPN
+912 ADMQIIGDPN

-959 LEGGNRFMNQSV
+959 LEGGSRFMNQSITMV
-971 AMANRWSY
+971 NRWSY
-979 EGQVTD
+979 EGQKTD
-985 MPTVTWEDPMG
+985 MPTATWEDPMG

-1064 IDRGLLANSRNFM
+1064 IDRGLLANSRSFM

-1082 NLNSVSYETQILYFS
+1082 NL
-1097 DCVGG
+1097 
-1102 CRSRILRILRRHAG
+1102 
-1116 ADFGLCD
+1116 
-1123 IRKRQPFKD
+1123 
-1132 TGRYCHFPDR
+1132 
-1142 YYL
+1142 

>member
-880 GLYILGENGID
+880 GLYIFGENGID

-1044 SKYLGAD
+1044 SKYLGA
-1051 PDFSMSNSVLEQG
+1051 E
-1064 IDRGLLANSRNFM
+1064 I
-1077 LGIKI
+1077 
-1082 NLNSVSYETQILYFS
+1082 
-1097 DCVGG
+1097 
-1102 CRSRILRILRRHAG
+1102 
-1116 ADFGLCD
+1116 
-1123 IRKRQPFKD
+1123 
-1132 TGRYCHFPDR
+1132 GRAHV
-1142 YYL
+1142 

>member
-57 SGAPLGGALVS
+57 SGTPLGGALVS
-68 VSGYDGYSTLT
+68 VSGYDGYSALT

-97 ITSPDYNTVRVGIN
+97 ITAPDYNTVRVGIN

-122 SSVMRSA
+122 SSAMRSA

-152 ITSEIGDRLGANVRT
+152 ITSEIGDQLGANVRT

-232 KVMANGTSIYG
+232 KVMANGTAIYG

-326 WDDVIYREAFS
+326 WNDVIYREAFS
-337 QNYGITVQ
+337 QNYGISVQ
-345 GGDEVASYFLAMGY
+345 GGDEVASYFLALGY

-409 EGYDEGTV
+409 EGYNEGTV

-450 EDYLNQALASIGN
+450 EDYLDQALASIGN

-483 NYFENSYLNLAITP
+483 NYFENSYLNIAITP
-497 KWQFNKHLS
+497 RWQFNKHLS
-506 ISSLFSYTLTNTNDK
+506 LSSLFSYTLTNTNDK

-581 NDRYKVDSQLGYD
+581 NDRYKVDTQLGYN

-603 NDTKNKTTTGSTN
+603 NDTQNKVTTGSTN
-616 EWTSMSWYGQ
+616 EGTSMSWYGQ

-647 RFGKEAKEGFKL
+647 RFGKEAKDGFKL

-795 GYNITVNGHIIATRD
+795 GYNITVNGHIIATRN

-828 LPDGQDYVDAEVYGA
+828 LPDGQDYVETEVYGA

-891 KNYFGAGDVKFA
+891 KTYFGAGDVKFA

-959 LEGGNRFMNQSV
+959 LESGNRFMNQSV
-971 AMANRWSY
+971 AMVNRWSY

-985 MPTVTWEDPMG
+985 MPTVMWEDPMG

-1022 PINNTFIHGL
+1022 PLNSTFIHGL

-1082 NLNSVSYETQILYFS
+1082 NL
-1097 DCVGG
+1097 
-1102 CRSRILRILRRHAG
+1102 
-1116 ADFGLCD
+1116 
-1123 IRKRQPFKD
+1123 
-1132 TGRYCHFPDR
+1132 
-1142 YYL
+1142 

>member
-880 GLYILGENGID
+880 GLYIFGENGID

-1082 NLNSVSYETQILYFS
+1082 NL
-1097 DCVGG
+1097 
-1102 CRSRILRILRRHAG
+1102 
-1116 ADFGLCD
+1116 
-1123 IRKRQPFKD
+1123 
-1132 TGRYCHFPDR
+1132 
-1142 YYL
+1142 

>member
-25 AATDTVT
+25 AAADTVT

-57 SGAPLGGALVS
+57 SGTPLGGALVS

-85 KLDVPEYATALK
+85 KLDVPEFATAL
-97 ITSPDYNTVRVGIN
+97 TVTAPDYNSVRVGIN

-116 RDVTMY
+116 RDVTLY

-129 YGADDNILNTVVA
+129 YSADDNILNTVVA

-152 ITSEIGDRLGANVRT
+152 ITSEIGDQLGANVRT

-185 NSLHSNGQPLV
+185 NSLHSNAQPLI

-211 IHDGFYN
+211 VHDGFYN

-232 KVMANGTSIYG
+232 KVMANGTAIYG

-281 VMSGSQFKTYASDL
+281 MMSGSQFKTYASDL

-326 WDDVIYREAFS
+326 WNDVIYREAFS

-345 GGDEVASYFLAMGY
+345 GGDEVASYFLALGY

-409 EGYDEGTV
+409 EAYDEGTV

-435 YSNGKISDVAFDNND
+435 YSNGKISDVAFDNSD
-450 EDYLNQALASIGN
+450 EDYLDQALSSIGN

-483 NYFENSYLNLAITP
+483 NYFENSYLNLAVTP

-506 ISSLFSYTLTNTNDK
+506 LSSLFSYTLTNTNDK

-539 TVENEIRSLYSS
+539 TVENEICSLYSS

-581 NDRYKVDSQLGYD
+581 NDRYKVDTQLGYN

-603 NDTKNKTTTGSTN
+603 NDTQNKTTTGSTN

-647 RFGKEAKEGFKL
+647 RFGKDAKEGFKL

-711 YFKSI
+711 YFQSI
-716 LFQNKANGLVLGNLG
+716 LFQNQANGLVLGNLG

-795 GYNITVNGHIIATRD
+795 GYNITVNGHIIATRN

-891 KNYFGAGDVKFA
+891 KTYFGAGDVKFA

-959 LEGGNRFMNQSV
+959 LESGNRFMNQSV
-971 AMANRWSY
+971 AMVNRWSY

-985 MPTVTWEDPMG
+985 MPTVMWEDPMG

-1022 PINNTFIHGL
+1022 PLNSTFIHGL

-1082 NLNSVSYETQILYFS
+1082 NL
-1097 DCVGG
+1097 
-1102 CRSRILRILRRHAG
+1102 
-1116 ADFGLCD
+1116 
-1123 IRKRQPFKD
+1123 
-1132 TGRYCHFPDR
+1132 
-1142 YYL
+1142 

>member
-32 AARPASPIKKNV
+32 ATRPASPIKKNV

-57 SGAPLGGALVS
+57 SGTPLGGALVS
-68 VSGYDGYSTLT
+68 VSGYDGYSALT

-97 ITSPDYNTVRVGIN
+97 ITAPDYNTVRVGIN

-122 SSVMRSA
+122 SNAMRSA

-152 ITSEIGDRLGANVRT
+152 ITSEIGDQLGANVRT

-185 NSLHSNGQPLV
+185 NSLHSNGQPLI

-211 IHDGFYN
+211 VHDGFYN

-232 KVMANGTSIYG
+232 KVMANGTAIYG

-281 VMSGSQFKTYASDL
+281 MMSGSQFKTYASDL

-326 WDDVIYREAFS
+326 WNDVIYREAFS

-345 GGDEVASYFLAMGY
+345 GGDEVASYFLALGY

-409 EGYDEGTV
+409 ENYDEGTV

-435 YSNGKISDVAFDNND
+435 YSNGKISDVAFDNSD
-450 EDYLNQALASIGN
+450 EDYLDQALASIGN

-483 NYFENSYLNLAITP
+483 NYFENSYLNIAITP
-497 KWQFNKHLS
+497 RWQFNKHLS
-506 ISSLFSYTLTNTNDK
+506 LSSLFSYTLTNTNDK

-581 NDRYKVDSQLGYD
+581 NDRYKVDTQLGYN

-603 NDTKNKTTTGSTN
+603 NDTQNKTTTGSTN

-647 RFGKEAKEGFKL
+647 RFGKEAKDGFKL

-716 LFQNKANGLVLGNLG
+716 LFQNLANGLVLGNLG

-795 GYNITVNGHIIATRD
+795 GYNITVNGHIIATRN

-891 KNYFGAGDVKFA
+891 KTYFGAGDVKFA

-959 LEGGNRFMNQSV
+959 LEGGNRFMNQSI
-971 AMANRWSY
+971 AMVNRWTY
-979 EGQVTD
+979 EGQKTD
-985 MPTVTWEDPMG
+985 MPTVMWEDPMG

-1022 PINNTFIHGL
+1022 PLNSTFIHGL

-1082 NLNSVSYETQILYFS
+1082 NL
-1097 DCVGG
+1097 
-1102 CRSRILRILRRHAG
+1102 
-1116 ADFGLCD
+1116 
-1123 IRKRQPFKD
+1123 
-1132 TGRYCHFPDR
+1132 
-1142 YYL
+1142 

>member
-25 AATDTVT
+25 AAADTVT

-57 SGAPLGGALVS
+57 SGTPLGGALVS

-85 KLDVPEYATALK
+85 KLDVPEFATAL
-97 ITSPDYNTVRVGIN
+97 TVTAPDYNSVRVGIN

-116 RDVTMY
+116 RDVTLY

-129 YGADDNILNTVVA
+129 YSADDNILNTVVA

-152 ITSEIGDRLGANVRT
+152 ITSEIGDQLGANVRT

-185 NSLHSNGQPLV
+185 NSLHSNAQPLI

-211 IHDGFYN
+211 VHDGFYN

-232 KVMANGTSIYG
+232 KVMANGTAIYG

-281 VMSGSQFKTYASDL
+281 MMSGSQFKTYASDL

-326 WDDVIYREAFS
+326 WNDVIYREAFS
-337 QNYGITVQ
+337 QNYGISVQ
-345 GGDEVASYFLAMGY
+345 GGDEVASYFLALGY

-409 EGYDEGTV
+409 EGYNEGTV

-435 YSNGKISDVAFDNND
+435 YSNGKISDVAFDNSD
-450 EDYLNQALASIGN
+450 EDYLDQALASIGN

-483 NYFENSYLNLAITP
+483 NYFENSYLNIAITP
-497 KWQFNKHLS
+497 RWQFNKHLS
-506 ISSLFSYTLTNTNDK
+506 LSSLFSYTLTNTNDK
-521 YYVPIN
+521 YYVHIN

-581 NDRYKVDSQLGYD
+581 NDRYKVDTQLGYN

-603 NDTKNKTTTGSTN
+603 NDTQNKTTTGSTN

-647 RFGKEAKEGFKL
+647 RFGKEAKDGFKL

-671 AGWVLSNE
+671 AGWVLSHE

-716 LFQNKANGLVLGNLG
+716 LFQNLANGLVLGNLG

-795 GYNITVNGHIIATRD
+795 GYNITVNGHIIATRN

-828 LPDGQDYVDAEVYGA
+828 LPDGQDYVDVEVYGA

-891 KNYFGAGDVKFA
+891 KTYFGAGDVKFA

-959 LEGGNRFMNQSV
+959 LESGNRFMNQSV
-971 AMANRWSY
+971 AMVNRWSY

-985 MPTVTWEDPMG
+985 MPTVMWEDPMG

-1022 PINNTFIHGL
+1022 PLNSTFIHGL

-1082 NLNSVSYETQILYFS
+1082 NL
-1097 DCVGG
+1097 
-1102 CRSRILRILRRHAG
+1102 
-1116 ADFGLCD
+1116 
-1123 IRKRQPFKD
+1123 
-1132 TGRYCHFPDR
+1132 
-1142 YYL
+1142 

>member
-25 AATDTVT
+25 AAADTVT

-57 SGAPLGGALVS
+57 SGTPLGGALVS

-85 KLDVPEYATALK
+85 KLDVPEFATAL
-97 ITSPDYNTVRVGIN
+97 TVTAPDYNSVRVGIN

-116 RDVTMY
+116 RDVTLY

-129 YGADDNILNTVVA
+129 YSADDNILNTVVA

-152 ITSEIGDRLGANVRT
+152 ITSEIGDQLGANVRT

-185 NSLHSNGQPLV
+185 NSLHSNAQPLI

-211 IHDGFYN
+211 VHDGFYN

-232 KVMANGTSIYG
+232 KVMANGTAIYG

-281 VMSGSQFKTYASDL
+281 MMSGSQFKTYASDL

-326 WDDVIYREAFS
+326 WNDVIYREAFS
-337 QNYGITVQ
+337 QNYGISVR
-345 GGDEVASYFLAMGY
+345 GGDEVASYFLALGY

-409 EGYDEGTV
+409 EGYNEGTV

-450 EDYLNQALASIGN
+450 EDYLDQALASIGN

-483 NYFENSYLNLAITP
+483 NYFENSYLNIAITP
-497 KWQFNKHLS
+497 RWQFNKHLS
-506 ISSLFSYTLTNTNDK
+506 LSSLFSYTLTNTNDK

-581 NDRYKVDSQLGYD
+581 NDRYKVDTQLGYN

-603 NDTKNKTTTGSTN
+603 NDTQNKTTTGSTN

-647 RFGKEAKEGFKL
+647 RFGKEAKDGFKL

-716 LFQNKANGLVLGNLG
+716 LFQNQANGLVLGNLG

-795 GYNITVNGHIIATRD
+795 GYNITVNGHIIATRN

-891 KNYFGAGDVKFA
+891 KTYFGAGDVKFA

-959 LEGGNRFMNQSV
+959 LESGNRFMNQSV
-971 AMANRWSY
+971 AMVNRWSY

-985 MPTVTWEDPMG
+985 MPTVMWEDPMG

-1022 PINNTFIHGL
+1022 PLNSTFIHGL

-1082 NLNSVSYETQILYFS
+1082 NL
-1097 DCVGG
+1097 
-1102 CRSRILRILRRHAG
+1102 
-1116 ADFGLCD
+1116 
-1123 IRKRQPFKD
+1123 
-1132 TGRYCHFPDR
+1132 
-1142 YYL
+1142 

>member
-57 SGAPLGGALVS
+57 SGTPLGGALVS
-68 VSGYDGYSTLT
+68 VSGYDGYSALT

-97 ITSPDYNTVRVGIN
+97 ITAPDYNTVRVGIN

-122 SSVMRSA
+122 SSAMRSA
-129 YGADDNILNTVVA
+129 YGVDDNILNTVVA

-152 ITSEIGDRLGANVRT
+152 ITSEIGDQLGANVRT

-232 KVMANGTSIYG
+232 KVMANGTAIYG

-326 WDDVIYREAFS
+326 WNDVIYREAFS
-337 QNYGITVQ
+337 QNYGISVQ
-345 GGDEVASYFLAMGY
+345 GGDEVASYFLALGY

-409 EGYDEGTV
+409 EGYNEGTV

-450 EDYLNQALASIGN
+450 EDYLDQALASIGN

-483 NYFENSYLNLAITP
+483 NYFENSYLNIAITP
-497 KWQFNKHLS
+497 RWQFNKHLS
-506 ISSLFSYTLTNTNDK
+506 LSSLFSYTLTNTNDK

-581 NDRYKVDSQLGYD
+581 NDRYKVDTQLGYNM
-594 TGSDKTPFI
+594 GSDKTPFI
-603 NDTKNKTTTGSTN
+603 NDTQNKVTTGSTN

-647 RFGKEAKEGFKL
+647 RFGKEAKDGFKL

-795 GYNITVNGHIIATRD
+795 GYNITVNGHIIATRN

-828 LPDGQDYVDAEVYGA
+828 LPDGQDYVETEVYGA

-891 KNYFGAGDVKFA
+891 KTYFGAGDVKFA

-959 LEGGNRFMNQSV
+959 LESGNRFMNQSV
-971 AMANRWSY
+971 AMVNRWSY

-985 MPTVTWEDPMG
+985 MPTVMWEDPMG

-1022 PINNTFIHGL
+1022 PLNSTFIHGL

-1082 NLNSVSYETQILYFS
+1082 NL
-1097 DCVGG
+1097 
-1102 CRSRILRILRRHAG
+1102 
-1116 ADFGLCD
+1116 
-1123 IRKRQPFKD
+1123 
-1132 TGRYCHFPDR
+1132 
-1142 YYL
+1142 

>member
-25 AATDTVT
+25 AAADTVT
-32 AARPASPIKKNV
+32 ASKPASPIKKNV

-57 SGAPLGGALVS
+57 SGTPLGGALVS

-97 ITSPDYNTVRVGIN
+97 ITSPDYNTVRIGIN

-122 SSVMRSA
+122 STAMRSA

-152 ITSEIGDRLGANVRT
+152 VTSEIGDQLGANVRT

-450 EDYLNQALASIGN
+450 EDYLDQALASIGN

-483 NYFENSYLNLAITP
+483 NYFENSYLNIAVTP

-581 NDRYKVDSQLGYD
+581 NDRYKVDMQLGYN

-603 NDTKNKTTTGSTN
+603 NDTQNKTTTGSIN

-647 RFGKEAKEGFKL
+647 RFGKEAKDGFKL

-711 YFKSI
+711 YFQSV
-716 LFQNKANGLVLGNLG
+716 LFQNLANGLVLGNLG
-731 NTEVQWETTRRFSFG
+731 NTEVQWETTRRYSFG

-795 GYNITVNGHIIATRD
+795 GYNITVNGHIIATRN

-828 LPDGQDYVDAEVYGA
+828 LPDGQDYVETEVYGA

-856 YGYKTEATA
+856 YGYKTAPTA
-865 SGTHVYATSEEAKAD
+865 SGTHVYATSEDAKAD
-880 GLYILGENGID
+880 GLYILGQNGVD
-891 KNYFGAGDVKFA
+891 KTYFGAGDVKFA

-985 MPTVTWEDPMG
+985 MPKVTWEDPMG

-1008 SYLRLKSITLSYEL
+1008 SYLRLKAITLSYEL

-1032 TFWGQANNVFTV
+1032 TFWGQANNVFTI

-1082 NLNSVSYETQILYFS
+1082 NL
-1097 DCVGG
+1097 
-1102 CRSRILRILRRHAG
+1102 
-1116 ADFGLCD
+1116 
-1123 IRKRQPFKD
+1123 
-1132 TGRYCHFPDR
+1132 
-1142 YYL
+1142 

>member
-57 SGAPLGGALVS
+57 SGTPLGGALVS
-68 VSGYDGYSTLT
+68 VSGYDGYSALT

-97 ITSPDYNTVRVGIN
+97 ITAPDYNTVRVGIN

-122 SSVMRSA
+122 SNAMRSA

-152 ITSEIGDRLGANVRT
+152 ITSEIGDQLGANVRT

-185 NSLHSNGQPLV
+185 NSLHSNGQPLI

-211 IHDGFYN
+211 VHDGFYN

-232 KVMANGTSIYG
+232 KVMANGTAIYG

-281 VMSGSQFKTYASDL
+281 MMSGSQFKTYASDL

-326 WDDVIYREAFS
+326 WNDVIYREAFS

-345 GGDEVASYFLAMGY
+345 GGDEVASYFLALGY

-409 EGYDEGTV
+409 ENYDEGTV

-435 YSNGKISDVAFDNND
+435 YSNGKISDVAFDNSD
-450 EDYLNQALASIGN
+450 EDYLDQALASIGN

-483 NYFENSYLNLAITP
+483 NYFENSYLNIAITP
-497 KWQFNKHLS
+497 RWQFNKHLS
-506 ISSLFSYTLTNTNDK
+506 LSSLFSYTLTNTNDK

-581 NDRYKVDSQLGYD
+581 NDRYKVDTQLGYN

-603 NDTKNKTTTGSTN
+603 NDTQNKTTTGSTN

-647 RFGKEAKEGFKL
+647 RFGKEAKDGFKL

-716 LFQNKANGLVLGNLG
+716 LFQNLANGLVLGNLG

-795 GYNITVNGHIIATRD
+795 GYNITVNGHIIATRN

-828 LPDGQDYVDAEVYGA
+828 LPDGQDYVDAEVYSSF
-843 TIRSQIGQPVNLF
+843 RVP
-856 YGYKTEATA
+856 A
-865 SGTHVYATSEEAKAD
+865 S
-880 GLYILGENGID
+880 
-891 KNYFGAGDVKFA
+891 
-903 DNGDKEINK
+903 
-912 ADMQVIGDPN
+912 P
-922 PDIYGNIFTSLSYKR
+922 
-937 IRLDVNFNYS
+937 
-947 LGNDAY
+947 
-953 NYLRSQ
+953 
-959 LEGGNRFMNQSV
+959 
-971 AMANRWSY
+971 
-979 EGQVTD
+979 
-985 MPTVTWEDPMG
+985 
-996 NARFSDRWIEDA
+996 
-1008 SYLRLKSITLSYEL
+1008 
-1022 PINNTFIHGL
+1022 
-1032 TFWGQANNVFTV
+1032 
-1044 SKYLGAD
+1044 
-1051 PDFSMSNSVLEQG
+1051 
-1064 IDRGLLANSRNFM
+1064 
-1077 LGIKI
+1077 
-1082 NLNSVSYETQILYFS
+1082 
-1097 DCVGG
+1097 
-1102 CRSRILRILRRHAG
+1102 
-1116 ADFGLCD
+1116 
-1123 IRKRQPFKD
+1123 
-1132 TGRYCHFPDR
+1132 
-1142 YYL
+1142 

>member
-25 AATDTVT
+25 AAADTVT

-57 SGAPLGGALVS
+57 SGTPLGGALVS

-85 KLDVPEYATALK
+85 KLDVPEFATAL
-97 ITSPDYNTVRVGIN
+97 TVTAPDYNSVRVGIN

-116 RDVTMY
+116 RDVTLY

-129 YGADDNILNTVVA
+129 YSADDNILNTVVA

-152 ITSEIGDRLGANVRT
+152 ITSEIGDQLGANVRT

-185 NSLHSNGQPLV
+185 NSLHSNAQPLI

-211 IHDGFYN
+211 VHDGFYN

-232 KVMANGTSIYG
+232 KVMANGTAIYG

-281 VMSGSQFKTYASDL
+281 MMSGSQFKTYASDL

-303 SEFQF
+303 SGFQF

-326 WDDVIYREAFS
+326 WNDVIYREAFS
-337 QNYGITVQ
+337 QNYGISVQ
-345 GGDEVASYFLAMGY
+345 GGDEVASYFLALGY

-409 EGYDEGTV
+409 EGYNEGTV

-450 EDYLNQALASIGN
+450 EDYLDQALASIGN

-483 NYFENSYLNLAITP
+483 NYFENSYLNIAITP
-497 KWQFNKHLS
+497 RWQFNKHLS
-506 ISSLFSYTLTNTNDK
+506 LSSLFSYTLTNTNDK

-581 NDRYKVDSQLGYD
+581 NDRYKVDTQLGYN

-603 NDTKNKTTTGSTN
+603 NDTQNKTTTGSTN

-647 RFGKEAKEGFKL
+647 RFGKEAKDGFKL

-716 LFQNKANGLVLGNLG
+716 LFQNQANGLVLGNLG

-795 GYNITVNGHIIATRD
+795 GYNITVNGHIIATRN

-828 LPDGQDYVDAEVYGA
+828 LPDGQDYVDVEVYGA

-891 KNYFGAGDVKFA
+891 KTYFGAGDVKFA

-959 LEGGNRFMNQSV
+959 LESGNRFMNQSV
-971 AMANRWSY
+971 AMVNRWSY

-985 MPTVTWEDPMG
+985 MPTVMWEDPMG

-1022 PINNTFIHGL
+1022 PLNSTFIHGL

-1082 NLNSVSYETQILYFS
+1082 NL
-1097 DCVGG
+1097 
-1102 CRSRILRILRRHAG
+1102 
-1116 ADFGLCD
+1116 
-1123 IRKRQPFKD
+1123 
-1132 TGRYCHFPDR
+1132 
-1142 YYL
+1142 

>member
-25 AATDTVT
+25 AAADTVT

-57 SGAPLGGALVS
+57 SGTPLGGALVS

-85 KLDVPEYATALK
+85 KLDVPEFATAL
-97 ITSPDYNTVRVGIN
+97 TVTAPDYNSVRVGIN

-116 RDVTMY
+116 RDVTLY

-129 YGADDNILNTVVA
+129 YSADDNILNTVVA

-152 ITSEIGDRLGANVRT
+152 ITSEIGDQLGANVRT

-185 NSLHSNGQPLV
+185 NSLHSNAQPLI

-211 IHDGFYN
+211 VHDGFYN

-232 KVMANGTSIYG
+232 KVMANGTAIYG

-281 VMSGSQFKTYASDL
+281 MMSGSQFKTYASDL

-326 WDDVIYREAFS
+326 WNDVIYREAFS

-345 GGDEVASYFLAMGY
+345 GGDEVTSYFLALGY

-409 EGYDEGTV
+409 EAYDEGTV

-435 YSNGKISDVAFDNND
+435 YSNGKISDVAFDNSD
-450 EDYLNQALASIGN
+450 EDYLDQALSSIGN

-483 NYFENSYLNLAITP
+483 NYFENSYLNLAVTP

-506 ISSLFSYTLTNTNDK
+506 LSSLFSYTLTNTNDK

-581 NDRYKVDSQLGYD
+581 NDRYKVDTQLGYN

-603 NDTKNKTTTGSTN
+603 NDTQNKTTTGSTN

-647 RFGKEAKEGFKL
+647 RFGKDAKEGFKL

-711 YFKSI
+711 YFQSI
-716 LFQNKANGLVLGNLG
+716 LFQNQANGLVLGNLG

-795 GYNITVNGHIIATRD
+795 GYNITVNGHIIATRN

-828 LPDGQDYVDAEVYGA
+828 LPDGQDYVDVEVYGA

-891 KNYFGAGDVKFA
+891 KTYFGAGDVKFA

-959 LEGGNRFMNQSV
+959 LESGNRFMNQSV
-971 AMANRWSY
+971 AMVNRWSY

-985 MPTVTWEDPMG
+985 MPTVMWEDPMG

-1022 PINNTFIHGL
+1022 PLNSTFIHGL

-1082 NLNSVSYETQILYFS
+1082 NL
-1097 DCVGG
+1097 
-1102 CRSRILRILRRHAG
+1102 
-1116 ADFGLCD
+1116 
-1123 IRKRQPFKD
+1123 
-1132 TGRYCHFPDR
+1132 
-1142 YYL
+1142 

>member
-25 AATDTVT
+25 AAADTVT

-57 SGAPLGGALVS
+57 SGTPLGGALVS

-79 EEDGTY
+79 EKDGTY
-85 KLDVPEYATALK
+85 KLDVPEFATAL
-97 ITSPDYNTVRVGIN
+97 TVTAPDYNSVRVGIN

-116 RDVTMY
+116 RDVTLY

-129 YGADDNILNTVVA
+129 YSADDNILNTVVA

-152 ITSEIGDRLGANVRT
+152 ITSEIGDQLGANVRT

-185 NSLHSNGQPLV
+185 NSLHSNAQPLI

-211 IHDGFYN
+211 VHDGFYN

-232 KVMANGTSIYG
+232 KVMANGTAIYG

-281 VMSGSQFKTYASDL
+281 MMSGSQFKTYASDL

-326 WDDVIYREAFS
+326 WNDVIYREAFS

-345 GGDEVASYFLAMGY
+345 GGDEVASYFLALGY

-409 EGYDEGTV
+409 EAYDEGTV

-435 YSNGKISDVAFDNND
+435 YSNGKISDVAFDNSD
-450 EDYLNQALASIGN
+450 EDYLDQALSSIGN

-483 NYFENSYLNLAITP
+483 NYFENSYLNLAVTP

-506 ISSLFSYTLTNTNDK
+506 LSSLFSYTLTNTNDK

-581 NDRYKVDSQLGYD
+581 NDRYKVDTQLGYN

-603 NDTKNKTTTGSTN
+603 NDTQNKTTTGSTN

-647 RFGKEAKEGFKL
+647 RFGKDAKEGFKL

-711 YFKSI
+711 YFQSI
-716 LFQNKANGLVLGNLG
+716 LFQNQANGLVLGNLG

-795 GYNITVNGHIIATRD
+795 GYNITVNGHIIATRN

-828 LPDGQDYVDAEVYGA
+828 LPDGQDYVDVEVYGA

-856 YGYKTEATA
+856 YGYKTETTA
-865 SGTHVYATSEEAKAD
+865 AGTSVYATSEEAASD

-891 KNYFGAGDVKFA
+891 KTYFGAGDVKFA

-912 ADMQVIGDPN
+912 ADMQIIGDPN

-953 NYLRSQ
+953 NYVRSQ
-959 LEGGNRFMNQSV
+959 LEGGSRFMNQSITMV
-971 AMANRWSY
+971 NRWSY
-979 EGQVTD
+979 EGQKTD
-985 MPTVTWEDPMG
+985 MPTATWEDPMG

-1064 IDRGLLANSRNFM
+1064 IDRGLLANSRSFM

-1082 NLNSVSYETQILYFS
+1082 NL
-1097 DCVGG
+1097 
-1102 CRSRILRILRRHAG
+1102 
-1116 ADFGLCD
+1116 
-1123 IRKRQPFKD
+1123 
-1132 TGRYCHFPDR
+1132 
-1142 YYL
+1142 

>member
-25 AATDTVT
+25 AATDAVT

-57 SGAPLGGALVS
+57 SGTPLGGALVS

-821 YKNKLTA
+821 YKNELTA

-1082 NLNSVSYETQILYFS
+1082 NL
-1097 DCVGG
+1097 
-1102 CRSRILRILRRHAG
+1102 
-1116 ADFGLCD
+1116 
-1123 IRKRQPFKD
+1123 
-1132 TGRYCHFPDR
+1132 
-1142 YYL
+1142 

>member
-57 SGAPLGGALVS
+57 SGTPLGGALVS
-68 VSGYDGYSTLT
+68 VSGYDGYSALT

-97 ITSPDYNTVRVGIN
+97 ITAPDYNTVRVGIN

-122 SSVMRSA
+122 SNAMRSA

-152 ITSEIGDRLGANVRT
+152 ITSEIGDQLGANVRT

-185 NSLHSNGQPLV
+185 NSLHSNGQPLI

-211 IHDGFYN
+211 VHDGFYN

-232 KVMANGTSIYG
+232 KVMANGTAIYG

-281 VMSGSQFKTYASDL
+281 MMSGSQFKTYASDL

-326 WDDVIYREAFS
+326 WNDVIYREAFS

-345 GGDEVASYFLAMGY
+345 GGDEVASYFLALGY

-409 EGYDEGTV
+409 ENYDEGTV

-435 YSNGKISDVAFDNND
+435 YSNGKISDVAFDNSD
-450 EDYLNQALASIGN
+450 EDYLDQALASIGN

-483 NYFENSYLNLAITP
+483 NYFENSYLNIAITP
-497 KWQFNKHLS
+497 RWQFNKHLS
-506 ISSLFSYTLTNTNDK
+506 LSSLFSYTLTNTNDK

-581 NDRYKVDSQLGYD
+581 NDRYKVDTQLGYN

-603 NDTKNKTTTGSTN
+603 NDTQNKTTTGSTN

-647 RFGKEAKEGFKL
+647 RFGKEAKDGFKL

-716 LFQNKANGLVLGNLG
+716 LFQNLANGLVLGNLG

-782 ENNWVNGGSLENK
+782 EGERRFFGEQRVQ
-795 GYNITVNGHIIATRD
+795 Y
-810 WNWELGASVGH
+810 
-821 YKNKLTA
+821 
-828 LPDGQDYVDAEVYGA
+828 YGE
-843 TIRSQIGQPVNLF
+843 RP
-856 YGYKTEATA
+856 Y
-865 SGTHVYATSEEAKAD
+865 H
-880 GLYILGENGID
+880 
-891 KNYFGAGDVKFA
+891 
-903 DNGDKEINK
+903 
-912 ADMQVIGDPN
+912 
-922 PDIYGNIFTSLSYKR
+922 
-937 IRLDVNFNYS
+937 
-947 LGNDAY
+947 
-953 NYLRSQ
+953 
-959 LEGGNRFMNQSV
+959 
-971 AMANRWSY
+971 
-979 EGQVTD
+979 
-985 MPTVTWEDPMG
+985 
-996 NARFSDRWIEDA
+996 
-1008 SYLRLKSITLSYEL
+1008 
-1022 PINNTFIHGL
+1022 
-1032 TFWGQANNVFTV
+1032 
-1044 SKYLGAD
+1044 
-1051 PDFSMSNSVLEQG
+1051 
-1064 IDRGLLANSRNFM
+1064 
-1077 LGIKI
+1077 
-1082 NLNSVSYETQILYFS
+1082 
-1097 DCVGG
+1097 
-1102 CRSRILRILRRHAG
+1102 RH
-1116 ADFGLCD
+1116 
-1123 IRKRQPFKD
+1123 P
-1132 TGRYCHFPDR
+1132 
-1142 YYL
+1142 

>member
-57 SGAPLGGALVS
+57 SGTPLGGALVS
-68 VSGYDGYSTLT
+68 VSGYDGYSALT

-97 ITSPDYNTVRVGIN
+97 ITAPDYNTVRVGIN

-122 SSVMRSA
+122 SNAMRSA

-152 ITSEIGDRLGANVRT
+152 ITSEIGDQLGANVRT

-185 NSLHSNGQPLV
+185 NSLHSNGQPLI

-211 IHDGFYN
+211 VHDGFYN

-232 KVMANGTSIYG
+232 KVMANGTAIYG

-281 VMSGSQFKTYASDL
+281 MMSGSQFKTYASDL

-326 WDDVIYREAFS
+326 WNDVIYREAFS

-345 GGDEVASYFLAMGY
+345 GGDEVASYFLALGY

-409 EGYDEGTV
+409 ENYDEGTV

-435 YSNGKISDVAFDNND
+435 YSNGKISDVAFDNSD
-450 EDYLNQALASIGN
+450 EDYLDQALASIGN

-483 NYFENSYLNLAITP
+483 NYFENSYLNIAITP
-497 KWQFNKHLS
+497 RWQFNKHLS
-506 ISSLFSYTLTNTNDK
+506 LSSLFSYTLTNTNDK

-581 NDRYKVDSQLGYD
+581 NDRYKVDTQLGYN

-603 NDTKNKTTTGSTN
+603 NDTQNKTTTGSTN

-647 RFGKEAKEGFKL
+647 RFGKEAKDGFKL

-716 LFQNKANGLVLGNLG
+716 LFQNQANGLVLGNLG

-795 GYNITVNGHIIATRD
+795 GYNITVNGHIIATRN

-891 KNYFGAGDVKFA
+891 KTYFGAGDVKFA

-959 LEGGNRFMNQSV
+959 LESGNRFMNQSV
-971 AMANRWSY
+971 AMVNRWSY

-985 MPTVTWEDPMG
+985 MPTVMWEDPMG

-1022 PINNTFIHGL
+1022 PLNSTFIHGL

-1082 NLNSVSYETQILYFS
+1082 NL
-1097 DCVGG
+1097 
-1102 CRSRILRILRRHAG
+1102 
-1116 ADFGLCD
+1116 
-1123 IRKRQPFKD
+1123 
-1132 TGRYCHFPDR
+1132 
-1142 YYL
+1142 

>member
-57 SGAPLGGALVS
+57 SGTPLGGALVS
-68 VSGYDGYSTLT
+68 VSGYDGYSALT

-97 ITSPDYNTVRVGIN
+97 ITAPDYNTVRVGIN

-122 SSVMRSA
+122 SSAMRSA

-152 ITSEIGDRLGANVRT
+152 ITSEIGDQLGANVRT

-232 KVMANGTSIYG
+232 KVMANGTAIYG

-295 LKTTGTNL
+295 LKRTGTNL

-326 WDDVIYREAFS
+326 WNDVIYREAFS
-337 QNYGITVQ
+337 QNYGISVQ
-345 GGDEVASYFLAMGY
+345 GGDEVASYFLALGY

-409 EGYDEGTV
+409 EGYNEGTV

-450 EDYLNQALASIGN
+450 EDYLDQALASIGN

-483 NYFENSYLNLAITP
+483 NYFENSYLNIAITP
-497 KWQFNKHLS
+497 RWQFNKHLS
-506 ISSLFSYTLTNTNDK
+506 LSSLFSYTLTNTNDK

-581 NDRYKVDSQLGYD
+581 NDRYKVDTQLGYN

-603 NDTKNKTTTGSTN
+603 NDTQNKVTTGSTN

-647 RFGKEAKEGFKL
+647 RFGKEAKDGFKL

-795 GYNITVNGHIIATRD
+795 GYNITVNGHIIATRN

-828 LPDGQDYVDAEVYGA
+828 LPDGQDYVETEVYGA

-891 KNYFGAGDVKFA
+891 KTYFGAGDVKFA

-959 LEGGNRFMNQSV
+959 LESGNRFMNQSV
-971 AMANRWSY
+971 AMVNRWSY

-985 MPTVTWEDPMG
+985 MPTVMWEDPMG

-1022 PINNTFIHGL
+1022 PLNSTFIHGL

-1082 NLNSVSYETQILYFS
+1082 NL
-1097 DCVGG
+1097 
-1102 CRSRILRILRRHAG
+1102 
-1116 ADFGLCD
+1116 
-1123 IRKRQPFKD
+1123 
-1132 TGRYCHFPDR
+1132 
-1142 YYL
+1142 

>member
-25 AATDTVT
+25 AAADTVT

-57 SGAPLGGALVS
+57 SGTPLGGALVS

-85 KLDVPEYATALK
+85 KLDVPEFATAL
-97 ITSPDYNTVRVGIN
+97 TVTAPDYNSVRVGIN

-116 RDVTMY
+116 RDVTLY

-129 YGADDNILNTVVA
+129 YSVDDNILNTVVA

-152 ITSEIGDRLGANVRT
+152 ITSEIGDQLGANVRT

-185 NSLHSNGQPLV
+185 NSLHSNAQPLI

-211 IHDGFYN
+211 VHDGFYN

-232 KVMANGTSIYG
+232 KVMANGTAIYG

-281 VMSGSQFKTYASDL
+281 MMSGSQFKTYASDL

-326 WDDVIYREAFS
+326 WNDVIYREAFS

-345 GGDEVASYFLAMGY
+345 GGDEVASYFLALGY

-409 EGYDEGTV
+409 EAYDEGTV

-435 YSNGKISDVAFDNND
+435 YSNGKISDVAFDNSD
-450 EDYLNQALASIGN
+450 EDYLDQALSSIGN

-483 NYFENSYLNLAITP
+483 NYFENSYLNLAVTP

-506 ISSLFSYTLTNTNDK
+506 LSSLFSYTLTNTNDK

-581 NDRYKVDSQLGYD
+581 NDRYKVDTQLGYN

-603 NDTKNKTTTGSTN
+603 NDTQNKTTTGSTN

-647 RFGKEAKEGFKL
+647 RFGKDAKEGFKL

-711 YFKSI
+711 YFQSI
-716 LFQNKANGLVLGNLG
+716 LFQNQANGLVLGNLG

-795 GYNITVNGHIIATRD
+795 GYNITVNGHIIATRN

-828 LPDGQDYVDAEVYGA
+828 LPDGQDYVDVEVYGA

-856 YGYKTEATA
+856 YGYKTETTA
-865 SGTHVYATSEEAKAD
+865 AGTSVYATSEEAASD

-891 KNYFGAGDVKFA
+891 KTYFGAGDVKFA

-912 ADMQVIGDPN
+912 ADMQIIGDPN

-959 LEGGNRFMNQSV
+959 LEGGSRFMNQSITMV
-971 AMANRWSY
+971 NRWSY
-979 EGQVTD
+979 EGQKTD
-985 MPTVTWEDPMG
+985 MPTATWEDPMG

-1064 IDRGLLANSRNFM
+1064 IDRGLLANSRSFM

-1082 NLNSVSYETQILYFS
+1082 NL
-1097 DCVGG
+1097 
-1102 CRSRILRILRRHAG
+1102 
-1116 ADFGLCD
+1116 
-1123 IRKRQPFKD
+1123 
-1132 TGRYCHFPDR
+1132 
-1142 YYL
+1142 

>member
-44 KTRPVSGRVFAVT
+44 KTRPVSGRVFAVA
-57 SGAPLGGALVS
+57 SGTPLGGALVS

-97 ITSPDYNTVRVGIN
+97 ITSPDHNTVRVGIN

-122 SSVMRSA
+122 SSAMRSA

-152 ITSEIGDRLGANVRT
+152 ITSEIGDQLGANVRT

-185 NSLHSNGQPLV
+185 NSLHSNGQPLI

-211 IHDGFYN
+211 VHDGFYN

-232 KVMANGTSIYG
+232 KVMANGTAIYG

-281 VMSGSQFKTYASDL
+281 MMSGSQFKTYASDL

-326 WDDVIYREAFS
+326 WNDVIYREAFS

-345 GGDEVASYFLAMGY
+345 GGDEVASYFLALGY

-409 EGYDEGTV
+409 EDYDEGTV

-435 YSNGKISDVAFDNND
+435 YSNGKISDVAFDNSD
-450 EDYLNQALASIGN
+450 EDYLDQALASIGN

-483 NYFENSYLNLAITP
+483 NYFENSYLNIAITP
-497 KWQFNKHLS
+497 RWQFNKHLS
-506 ISSLFSYTLTNTNDK
+506 LSSLFSYTLTNTNDK

-560 IEWGNQYG
+560 IEWSNQYG

-581 NDRYKVDSQLGYD
+581 NDRYKVDTQLGYN

-603 NDTKNKTTTGSTN
+603 NDTQNKTTTGSTN

-647 RFGKEAKEGFKL
+647 RFGKEAKDGFKL

-716 LFQNKANGLVLGNLG
+716 LFQNLANGLVLGNLG

-795 GYNITVNGHIIATRD
+795 GYNITVNGHIVATRN

-856 YGYKTEATA
+856 YGYKTEVTA
-865 SGTHVYATSEEAKAD
+865 SGTHVYATSEEANAD

-891 KNYFGAGDVKFA
+891 KTYFGAGDVKFA

-971 AMANRWSY
+971 AMVNRWSY

-1022 PINNTFIHGL
+1022 PLNSTFIHGL

-1082 NLNSVSYETQILYFS
+1082 NL
-1097 DCVGG
+1097 
-1102 CRSRILRILRRHAG
+1102 
-1116 ADFGLCD
+1116 
-1123 IRKRQPFKD
+1123 
-1132 TGRYCHFPDR
+1132 
-1142 YYL
+1142 

>member
-57 SGAPLGGALVS
+57 SGTPLGGALVS
-68 VSGYDGYSTLT
+68 VSGYDGYSALT

-97 ITSPDYNTVRVGIN
+97 ITAPDYNTVRVGIN

-122 SSVMRSA
+122 SNAMRSA

-152 ITSEIGDRLGANVRT
+152 ITSEIGDQLGANVRT

-185 NSLHSNGQPLV
+185 NSLHSNGQPLI

-211 IHDGFYN
+211 VHDGFYN

-232 KVMANGTSIYG
+232 KVMANGTAIYG

-281 VMSGSQFKTYASDL
+281 MMSGSQFKTYASDL

-326 WDDVIYREAFS
+326 WNDVIYREAFS

-345 GGDEVASYFLAMGY
+345 GGDEVASYFLALGY

-409 EGYDEGTV
+409 ENYDEGTV

-435 YSNGKISDVAFDNND
+435 YSNGKISDVAFDNSD
-450 EDYLNQALASIGN
+450 EDYLDQALASIGN

-483 NYFENSYLNLAITP
+483 NYFENSYLNIAITP
-497 KWQFNKHLS
+497 RWQFNKHLS
-506 ISSLFSYTLTNTNDK
+506 LSSLFSYTLTNTNDK

-581 NDRYKVDSQLGYD
+581 NDRYKVDTQLGYN

-603 NDTKNKTTTGSTN
+603 NDTQNKTTTGSTN

-647 RFGKEAKEGFKL
+647 RFGKEAKDGFKL

-711 YFKSI
+711 ISRVSCSRI
-716 LFQNKANGLVLGNLG
+716 WPMV
-731 NTEVQWETTRRFSFG
+731 WC
-746 TELNFLKN
+746 
-754 RLNLKVNVFKSWTD
+754 
-768 NLLTYHELNFITGL
+768 
-782 ENNWVNGGSLENK
+782 WVIWAIRKYSGRQPVVS
-795 GYNITVNGHIIATRD
+795 
-810 WNWELGASVGH
+810 ASV
-821 YKNKLTA
+821 
-828 LPDGQDYVDAEVYGA
+828 
-843 TIRSQIGQPVNLF
+843 RS
-856 YGYKTEATA
+856 
-865 SGTHVYATSEEAKAD
+865 
-880 GLYILGENGID
+880 
-891 KNYFGAGDVKFA
+891 
-903 DNGDKEINK
+903 
-912 ADMQVIGDPN
+912 
-922 PDIYGNIFTSLSYKR
+922 
-937 IRLDVNFNYS
+937 
-947 LGNDAY
+947 
-953 NYLRSQ
+953 
-959 LEGGNRFMNQSV
+959 
-971 AMANRWSY
+971 
-979 EGQVTD
+979 
-985 MPTVTWEDPMG
+985 
-996 NARFSDRWIEDA
+996 
-1008 SYLRLKSITLSYEL
+1008 
-1022 PINNTFIHGL
+1022 
-1032 TFWGQANNVFTV
+1032 
-1044 SKYLGAD
+1044 
-1051 PDFSMSNSVLEQG
+1051 
-1064 IDRGLLANSRNFM
+1064 
-1077 LGIKI
+1077 
-1082 NLNSVSYETQILYFS
+1082 
-1097 DCVGG
+1097 
-1102 CRSRILRILRRHAG
+1102 
-1116 ADFGLCD
+1116 
-1123 IRKRQPFKD
+1123 
-1132 TGRYCHFPDR
+1132 
-1142 YYL
+1142 